1 MSEKK
6 LNPEEV
12 GILFHMFRAG
22 VADPGLTMGE
32 VGAAA
37 RLYSGLTGEPFAEVS
52 ERFLRWWEG
61 ARAKKSKREAMV
73 TAITRLLDD
82 D

>member
-6 LNPEEV
+6 LPPEDV

-37 RLYSGLTGEPFAEVS
+37 RLYSGLTDEPFAEVS
-52 ERFLRWWEG
+52 ERFLRWWGE
-61 ARAKKSKREAMV
+61 ARAKKNKRDALV
-73 TAITRLLDD
+73 TAVTRLLDD